1 MLDTYR
7 NHKVCPTDRLSY
19 TLSIRLPACLTIYQL
34 NCHYTVPVLT
44 TNKLGLSLLEF
55 EHQNFGMRNERF
67 NWLYNRGGQTLLI
80 ISTWFKPRNK
90 NFWLYQMT
98 WYIPSPSF
106 TLHGTM
112 HCVGHYY
119 SIQFIHPNQRY
130 IDTCGTMYM
139 NVRFIFW
146 TCSKIYLL
154 QCTW

>member
-67 NWLYNRGGQTLLI
+67 N
-80 ISTWFKPRNK
+80 
-90 NFWLYQMT
+90 
-98 WYIPSPSF
+98 
-106 TLHGTM
+106 
-112 HCVGHYY
+112 
-119 SIQFIHPNQRY
+119 
-130 IDTCGTMYM
+130 
-139 NVRFIFW
+139 
-146 TCSKIYLL
+146 
-154 QCTW
+154 